1 MLRAALVSL
10 LVPALPCMAGTISL
24 EQPIDCTLGKNCY
37 IQNYVDRDPGPGTRD
52 AGCGHLTYDG
62 HKGTDFAL
70 PNVAAMQAG
79 VKVFAAAP
87 GTVKAIR
94 DGEPDRAFVNGAS
107 VAGKEC
113 GNGILVELG
122 DGWETQY
129 CHLRKGSVAVKPGD
143 HITAGETLGLVGQS
157 GKAEF
162 PHLHIGLRH
171 DGKVVDPFDPDMTQA
186 CAHDVAKDGLWANKL
201 AYVPSGLLQVGLAD
215 TPPSYDAIKSG
226 IPSATTLPSDGPALV
241 AWVYGFGAQ
250 AGDNVTLQ
258 IAGPDGFHFAHDSK
272 ITKPKALF
280 FEFAGK
286 KTPPGG
292 WLAGNYHARI
302 TLIRNDKV
310 VTSGESHIKI
320 N

>member
-1 MLRAALVSL
+1 MQ
-10 LVPALPCMAGTISL
+10 
-24 EQPIDCTLGKNCY
+24 QPVDCTLGQNCY
-37 IQNYVDRDPGPGTRD
+37 IQNYVDRDPSPGARD

-70 PNVAAMQAG
+70 PTIGAMQAG
-79 VKVFAAAP
+79 VDVLAAAP

-113 GNGILVELG
+113 GNGILVEMG

-143 HITAGETLGLVGQS
+143 HVTAGETLGLVGQS

-171 DGKVVDPFDPDMTQA
+171 DGKVIDPFDPDMTQT
-186 CAHDVAKDGLWANKL
+186 CAHDITRDELWSKPL

-215 TPPSYDAIKSG
+215 TPPSYAAIKSG
-226 IPSATTLPSDGPALV
+226 IIPATTLPGDGPALV
-241 AWVYGFGAQ
+241 AWVYGFGMQAQ
-250 AGDNVTLQ
+250 DVVSLKIN
-258 IAGPDGFHFAHDSK
+258 GPDGFHFAHDSQ
-272 ITKPKALF
+272 IAKPKALF

-292 WLAGNYHARI
+292 WPAGEYRAQI
-302 TLIRNDKV
+302 ALIRDGKV
-310 VTSGESHIKI
+310 VNSGESHIKI